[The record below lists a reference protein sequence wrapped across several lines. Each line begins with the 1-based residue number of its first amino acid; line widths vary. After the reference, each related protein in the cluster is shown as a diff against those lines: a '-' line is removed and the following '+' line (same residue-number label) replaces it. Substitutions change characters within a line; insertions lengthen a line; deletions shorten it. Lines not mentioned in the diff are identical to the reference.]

1 MGKSILMIHGVGCGG
16 DVWSRMRSDF
26 EAAGWRCESPTL
38 YQHLRTVEAPPP
50 EGLPELCLSD
60 YVRASADYAKQLEQ
74 EEGAPPVVIGHSMGG
89 LIAQNLATSNLV
101 SAAVFLT
108 PAGPHD
114 CASASLAQVIT
125 FANIIFT
132 SEQKRRTNAYKVWKT
147 GFMWGVL
154 NCVPKDQRQEIFD
167 QARFDSGQVYQDL
180 THLENAAG
188 GVGVIDESQ
197 INIPTLT
204 IGAGKDR
211 ATPAK
216 MVRKIADKYA
226 DAATPG
232 EFKEY
237 PNNAHWILDEPG
249 VDIVSRDILAWL
261 DEKLGAKS

>member
-16 DVWSRMRSDF
+16 DVWSRMRTDF

-38 YQHLRTVEAPPP
+38 YQHLRTVNAPP
-50 EGLPELCLSD
+50 EGLSELCLSD

-74 EEGAPPVVIGHSMGG
+74 EEGEPPVVIGHSMGG

-101 SAAVFLT
+101 SAAIFLT

-114 CASASLAQVIT
+114 CASASLAQVFT
-125 FANIIFT
+125 FANVIFT
-132 SEQKRRTNAYKVWKT
+132 SEKKRRSSAFKVWKA

-154 NCVPKDQRQEIFD
+154 NCVPRQKRLEIFA

-180 THLENAAG
+180 TDLENAAG
-188 GVGVIDESQ
+188 GVGMINESQ

-204 IGAGKDR
+204 ISAGKDR
-211 ATPAK
+211 ATPAR

-226 DAATPG
+226 RAAMPG
-232 EFKEY
+232 DFKEY

-249 VDIVSRDILAWL
+249 VETVSHDILQWL
-261 DEKLGAKS
+261 GDRLNV